1 MFSPE
6 YGVLLAETL
15 KTQDPTN
22 YWWSEKIDGVRGIW
36 TGSQLLTR
44 NNNKIYAPD
53 WFLSQLPTTSLD
65 GELFSTNFTTTL
77 SIVSK
82 KTPITS
88 EWEKITFHVF
98 DIPEI
103 IAPYEQRLNTLI
115 SFRINSESLVWNI
128 LHPIQIKDPS
138 HFHILHN
145 QVIDSGGE
153 GSMLRQPGSFYNTHR
168 SPTLLKH
175 KNFHDQEAIIKQH
188 IRGSG
193 QFTGALGKLIVVW
206 KNNPTITFKV
216 GTGFTKEIRF
226 NYLNTL
232 PLNSVITVKYNELS
246 KSGKPR
252 FPVYIGQRFDP

>member
-175 KNFHDQEAIIKQH
+175 KNFHDQEAIIKQ
-188 IRGSG
+188 
-193 QFTGALGKLIVVW
+193 KLINT
-206 KNNPTITFKV
+206 KINNFFIW
-216 GTGFTKEIRF
+216 
-226 NYLNTL
+226 L
-232 PLNSVITVKYNELS
+232 PLLLPVGVWSFRIGILLPRYDWVVSSPYARS
-246 KSGKPR
+246 KGVEK
-252 FPVYIGQRFDP
+252 